1 MKRFIKLFLFL
12 LLVLLASSCA
22 KKNLEVFVPPVIEY
36 KIKDRS
42 LAKTL
47 DSLSALKPTRFY
59 AKIKIE
65 FKDNYTDVSF
75 KTSIKIERD
84 SLLNAIVTKA
94 GFPIANA
101 LMSLDSVKIL
111 NIPEKCFV
119 QMHLIKSILLKKNN
133 LINN

>member
-12 LLVLLASSCA
+12 FLVFLASSCS

-101 LMSLDSVKIL
+101 LISLDSVKIL
-111 NIPEKCFV
+111 NIPEMFCKKFV
-119 QMHLIKSILLKKNN
+119 G
-133 LINN
+133 